1 MLQEA
6 GVGSG
11 ESRHKAG
18 SAAAQARSEDPLDAT
33 SVGFSVPPR
42 KRLMRADIVEMLEQV
57 EDHLTGGGEL
67 EAICVELGISK
78 QRYLRWCQEH
88 GETRADREKSM
99 ADLQRENSRLRKL
112 VADLSLERE
121 SLREA
126 AAAASEA
133 DVVPDTPA
141 ANEPGEPPEVL
152 STPRAD
158 REPRH

>member
-1 MLQEA
+1 M
-6 GVGSG
+6 
-11 ESRHKAG
+11 
-18 SAAAQARSEDPLDAT
+18 DAT

-42 KRLMRADIVEMLEQV
+42 KRLMRAGIVEMLEQV

-88 GETRADREKSM
+88 GETRADRERSM

-126 AAAASEA
+126 AAASEA
-133 DVVPDTPA
+133 DVVPNTLA
-141 ANEPGEPPEVL
+141 ANEPGELPEVL